1 MEYLKI
7 LNIILA
13 LLQWNGAPTSDLSKP
28 HIISH
33 MNEVAKAISDAP
45 INYQV
50 RLIALGYEESRFGF
64 QHVLKGRVLRVKSS
78 GACGIFQQLPKY
90 ALGGKTTCDRLQ
102 DPKEA
107 VKQALAYLKMIE
119 KRFKPR
125 HKGKGELKMDRAM
138 CHYFSGNRCDRSA
151 RKYSARHRAT
161 RLKTLRVWREW
172 K

>member
-1 MEYLKI
+1 MAFLS
-7 LNIILA
+7 
-13 LLQWNGAPTSDLSKP
+13 WNGAPTQDILSE
-28 HIISH
+28 SMLTH
-33 MNEVAKAISDAP
+33 MTQVALAIESAP
-45 INYQV
+45 IKYRV

-64 QHVLKGRVLRVKSS
+64 QHVLKGRKLKVKSS

-90 ALGGKTTCDRLQ
+90 ALGGKTTCAKLQ

-107 VKQALAYLKMIE
+107 VKQAIAYLKMIE
-119 KRFKPR
+119 VRFKPR

-161 RLKTLRVWREW
+161 RIKALRIWREW
-172 K
+172 R

>member
-1 MEYLKI
+1 MEYIKI
-7 LNIILA
+7 LNILLA
-13 LLQWNGAPTSDLSKP
+13 LLQWDNAPISDLSKP
-28 HIISH
+28 AVISH
-33 MNEVAKAISDAP
+33 MTEVAKAISDAP

-64 QHVLKGRVLRVKSS
+64 QHVLKGRTLKVSSS

-90 ALGGKTTCDRLQ
+90 ALGGKTTCAKLQ

-119 KRFKPR
+119 ARFKPR
-125 HKGKGELKMDRAM
+125 HKGKGELRMDRAM

-151 RKYSARHRAT
+151 RKYSSRHRAT
-161 RLKTLRVWREW
+161 RLKALRVWREW

>member
-1 MEYLKI
+1 MEYIKI

-13 LLQWNGAPTSDLSKP
+13 LLQWDNAPVSDLSKP
-28 HIISH
+28 AVISH
-33 MNEVAKAISDAP
+33 MAEVAKAISEAP
-45 INYQV
+45 ISYQV

-64 QHVLKGRVLRVKSS
+64 QHVLKGRTLKVSS

-90 ALGGKTTCDRLQ
+90 ALAGKTTCAKLQ

-107 VKQALAYLKMIE
+107 VKQALAYVKMIE
-119 KRFKPR
+119 ARFKPR

-161 RLKTLRVWREW
+161 RLKALRVWREW

>member
-1 MEYLKI
+1 MEYVKI

-13 LLQWNGAPTSDLSKP
+13 LLSWDNAPSDELLSP
-28 HIISH
+28 SVISH
-33 MNEVAKAISDAP
+33 MTEVAQAIESAP
-45 INYQV
+45 VEYQV

-64 QHVLKGRVLRVKSS
+64 QHVLAGRKLRVKSS

-90 ALGGKTTCDRLQ
+90 ALGGKTTCAKLQ
-102 DPKEA
+102 DPREA
-107 VKQALAYLKMIE
+107 VKQALAYVKMIE

-125 HKGKGELKMDRAM
+125 HKGKGELRMDRAM

-161 RLKTLRVWREW
+161 RLKALRIWREW
-172 K
+172 R